1 MLRVYTD
8 GSVSNNGGDN
18 PRGGIG
24 VWFGE
29 GDPRNVGEVFKEEN
43 PTNQRCELM
52 AVARAVEIVGKE
64 QPAVVVTDSKYAIG
78 CFTQWCDRWR
88 ANGWKNSKGES
99 VKNKEIISRGL
110 GALDG
115 SRITFDYTKGH
126 AAGNDPDAVGNR
138 HADRLANEG
147 RVAGDNEDGSSRNG
161 SSSNGSSSNGSGS
174 SSSSSVA
181 SATPAAEPPPAKKRR
196 VLPKTAPLD
205 MEREAWS
212 RGQFVIGVD
221 EVGRGCLAGDLTVCA
236 VVLPVG
242 CEGLEGVRD
251 SKRLTAKARE
261 RLSQDIRGTAR
272 ALHVARKTPAE
283 VDAEGILNA
292 TLNAMREAVQSCHFQ
307 LGSADVQVLV
317 DGTSRIPD
325 LGLPQA
331 TVDKGDSKSHTI
343 AAASIVAKVDRD
355 AAMAA
360 LPDPKGYGFAQHKGY
375 GTKRH
380 YEALQRHGPSDLHRK
395 TFRLGGGYRKV

>member
-18 PRGGIG
+18 PRGGVGI
-24 VWFGE
+24 WFGE
-29 GDPRNVGEVFKEEN
+29 GDPRNVGEFFKEEN

-52 AVARAVEIVGKE
+52 AVTRAAEIAGKG
-64 QPAVVVTDSKYAIG
+64 QPVVIVTDSKYAIG
-78 CFTQWCDRWR
+78 CFTKWCDRWR
-88 ANGWKNSKGES
+88 SNGWKNSKGES
-99 VKNKEIISRGL
+99 VKNKEIICRGL
-110 GALDG
+110 SALEG

-126 AAGNDPDAVGNR
+126 AAGNDPDTVGNR

-147 RVAGDNEDGSSRNG
+147 RAAE
-161 SSSNGSSSNGSGS
+161 GS
-174 SSSSSVA
+174 SSSSSS
-181 SATPAAEPPPAKKRR
+181 SATPEPPAPKKRR

-261 RLSQDIRGTAR
+261 RLSQDIRDTAR

-317 DGTSRIPD
+317 DGTSSIPD
-325 LGLPQA
+325 LGLPQD

-375 GTKRH
+375 GTKQH